1 MSENLSLETSIS
13 LETLLLQPYPG
24 QHGPVATDHRSL
36 CTPLVQSTA
45 FAQTAIG
52 QTGVHAYS
60 RVSNPTVDALESKL
74 GQLENA
80 LPALCC
86 STGLAAETVL
96 FFSVL
101 RAGDHVVCGRAVYG
115 GTVRLLEQL
124 LAGLGVS
131 HTFVDC
137 TRVSEVAAAIRPETK
152 LVFLETP
159 ANPTLA
165 LTDIAAISQIAHQ
178 TGALVAVDNTFLTPL
193 GQSPLDL
200 GADVSVYSTTKLI
213 EGHSAALGGALVTR
227 DSGLLDRCK
236 FIRKSIGC
244 IQTPFHAWLT
254 LQGLK
259 TLGLRL
265 RAQFANAARIAE
277 WLESRPEV
285 AQVNYPGLQTFA
297 QAELAREQHTLGD
310 GNVVSFEL
318 AGGFAAAVDF
328 VQSLSI
334 CRLAEHVGTVET
346 LITHSASMTH
356 ADVPPKLR
364 HAAGISDGLLR
375 LSVGLENVDDVIRDL
390 QQGLNHLT
398 QPHQPPDQSSA
409 VVDAAS
415 IHNSS
420 LNRLPQTGQQTNL
433 EEPRKESRCA
443 VVVG

>member
-1 MSENLSLETSIS
+1 MSENLSLETRLS
-13 LETLLLQPYPG
+13 LETQLLQP
-24 QHGPVATDHRSL
+24 HPVATDHHSL

-45 FAQTAIG
+45 FAQSAIG

-60 RVSNPTVDALESKL
+60 RVSNPTVDALEAKL
-74 GQLENA
+74 GAIERA
-80 LPALCC
+80 LPAVCC

-96 FFSVL
+96 FLTVL

-124 LAGLGVS
+124 LEGLGVA
-131 HTFVDC
+131 HTFVDS
-137 TRVSEVAAAIRPETK
+137 TRVAEVAAAIRPETR

-165 LTDIAAISQIAHQ
+165 LTDIARISELAHQ

-227 DSGLLDRCK
+227 DQPLLDRCK

-265 RAQFANAARIAE
+265 RAQFANASRLAE
-277 WLESRPEV
+277 WLESRPEI
-285 AQVNYPGLQTFA
+285 AQVNYPGLATFR
-297 QAELAREQHTLGD
+297 QADLARQQHLLGD
-310 GNVVSFEL
+310 GNVISFEL
-318 AGGFAAAVDF
+318 SGGYAAAFEF
-328 VQSLSI
+328 VQSLSV

-364 HAAGISDGLLR
+364 RAAGISDGLLR
-375 LSVGLENVDDVIRDL
+375 LSVGLEDVDDLIADL
-390 QQGLNHLT
+390 QQGLERLA
-398 QPHQPPDQSSA
+398 QQAQRGSI
-409 VVDAAS
+409 AS
-415 IHNSS
+415 TTTSV
-420 LNRLPQTGQQTNL
+420 R
-433 EEPRKESRCA
+433 EESPCA
-443 VVVG
+443 VVG